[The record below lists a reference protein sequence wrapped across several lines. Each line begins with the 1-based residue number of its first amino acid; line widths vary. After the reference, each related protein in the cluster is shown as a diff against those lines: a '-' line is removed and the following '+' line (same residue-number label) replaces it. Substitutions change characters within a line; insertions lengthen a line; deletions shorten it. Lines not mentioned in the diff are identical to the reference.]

1 MTKKE
6 IVLEGLAT
14 LCLFAMFYFMTVGVF
29 CL

>member
-14 LCLFAMFYFMTVGVF
+14 LWLFGMFYFMTIGVF